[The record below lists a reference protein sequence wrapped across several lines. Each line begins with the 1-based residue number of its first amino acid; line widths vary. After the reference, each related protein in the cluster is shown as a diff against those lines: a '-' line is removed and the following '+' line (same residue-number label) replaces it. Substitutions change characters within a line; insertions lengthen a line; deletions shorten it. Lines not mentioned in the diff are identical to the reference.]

1 MDYKIR
7 SSYGQMAPQ
16 MISMTCATS
25 DRQAIEQAQEYM
37 LAVGSKVLPA
47 LSGTTL
53 SESGEIAGFVVFP
66 AGEPIHRGVV
76 FRDGEPIHRGVV
88 VLKGE
93 IGVVDSAAEIIE
105 RARRWRTAN
114 SDVWATGR
122 REFYRMLSPEAPEGT
137 IHAASD
143 RQAMDL
149 ACEIDLRDPE
159 GDVYTTTPFAV
170 FSEKDGH
177 LVGIGVQGIVEE
189 YDEDGAV
196 VALHRFSQPVDEL
209 LNWFEGI
216 APTAR
221 DE

>member
-1 MDYKIR
+1 
-7 SSYGQMAPQ
+7 
-16 MISMTCATS
+16 
-25 DRQAIEQAQEYM
+25 
-37 LAVGSKVLPA
+37 
-47 LSGTTL
+47 
-53 SESGEIAGFVVFP
+53 
-66 AGEPIHRGVV
+66 
-76 FRDGEPIHRGVV
+76 
-88 VLKGE
+88 
-93 IGVVDSAAEIIE
+93 
-105 RARRWRTAN
+105 
-114 SDVWATGR
+114 
-122 REFYRMLSPEAPEGT
+122 
-137 IHAASD
+137 
-143 RQAMDL
+143 MDL